1 MVGTMSKLDAC
12 IQSCLQYANYFDV
25 ALILH
30 QLYKDTYVVTN
41 IKKKTWFSFHENVWE
56 EREIGPYTELSTT
69 ILSIFKDQMKLL
81 KKNKRKD
88 HIVNCEKIIKML
100 GNPNEKENICQECLY
115 IFYDSNFIKRL
126 DCNSKLIPFNNG
138 VLCLDSNDFRDG
150 RSTDFLSIYI
160 NGDYKVPKTTAEAK
174 NLDKLIKDFVIFR
187 QKHIRK
193 RLDEIH
199 QIYFSSIH

>member
-1 MVGTMSKLDAC
+1 MGKLDAC

-30 QLYKDTYVVTN
+30 ELYKETYVVTN
-41 IKKKTWFSFHENVWE
+41 IKKKTWFSFHKNVWE

-69 ILSIFKDQMKLL
+69 VLTIFKDQMKSL

-88 HIVNCEKIIKML
+88 HIINCDKIIQML
-100 GNPNEKENICQECLY
+100 GNPIEKEHICQECLY
-115 IFYDSNFIKRL
+115 IFYDSNFIKKL
-126 DCNSKLIPFNNG
+126 DSNSKLIPFKNG
-138 VLCLDSNDFRDG
+138 VLCLDTNSFRDG
-150 RSTDFLSIYI
+150 SSIDFLSIYI
-160 NGDYKVPKTTAEAK
+160 NDDYIVPQSTTESR

-193 RLDEIH
+193 RLDDIN
-199 QIYFSSIH
+199 QIYFSSIN

>member
-1 MVGTMSKLDAC
+1 MGKLDAC

-30 QLYKDTYVVTN
+30 ELYKETYVVTN
-41 IKKKTWFSFHENVWE
+41 IKKKTWFSFHKNVWE

-69 ILSIFKDQMKLL
+69 VLTIFKDQMKSL

-88 HIVNCEKIIKML
+88 HIINCDKIIQML
-100 GNPNEKENICQECLY
+100 GNPIEKEHICQECLY
-115 IFYDSNFIKRL
+115 IFYDSNFIKKL
-126 DCNSKLIPFNNG
+126 DSNSKLIPFMNG
-138 VLCLDSNDFRDG
+138 VLCLDTNSFRDG
-150 RSTDFLSIYI
+150 SSIDFLSIYI
-160 NGDYKVPKTTAEAK
+160 NDDYIVPQSTTESR

-193 RLDEIH
+193 RLDDIN
-199 QIYFSSIH
+199 QIYFSSIN